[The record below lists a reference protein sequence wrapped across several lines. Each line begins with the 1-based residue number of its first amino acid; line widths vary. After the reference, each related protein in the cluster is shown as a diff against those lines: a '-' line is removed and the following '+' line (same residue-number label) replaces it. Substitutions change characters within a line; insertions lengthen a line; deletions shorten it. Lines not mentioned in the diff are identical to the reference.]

1 MDFTKFDVIVIVK
14 LFRAVE
20 LEQFVKLD
28 AENVK
33 TKELRPTARTW
44 EFTTSDY
51 LFKPTA
57 IFITRSSCL
66 IVWSKVL
73 LLLFII

>member
-33 TKELRPTARTW
+33 TKELRPTAKT
-44 EFTTSDY
+44 
-51 LFKPTA
+51 
-57 IFITRSSCL
+57 
-66 IVWSKVL
+66 
-73 LLLFII
+73 